1 MVHSFLSECLTVS
14 EEPCVFPFT
23 FGGVEHTKCTM
34 DQSVNGLAWCATE
47 VNETTGETLSG
58 RWSDCR
64 SESCPIECTCPE
76 EELSLV
82 CGMDGVTYSSECAA
96 HCERVALNY
105 PGECLPEGGQ
115 CRFSEDCRNFSSC
128 NALQDASCVCLH
140 GTCEV
145 QVCLLI
151 SEWLFCQSKSGKIER
166 LGSHIEEVNNS
177 TCLVFSHIRYL
188 NVTTPTDAFGVH
200 LVSSDMLSL
209 RCHKR
214 YGHQHSAATFLL

>member
-1 MVHSFLSECLTVS
+1 MS

-47 VNETTGETLSG
+47 VNETTGETMSG

-82 CGMDGVTYSSECAA
+82 CGQDGITYSSECAA
-96 HCERVALNY
+96 HCEKVALNY

-115 CRFSEDCRNFSSC
+115 CRFSQDCRNFSSC
-128 NALQDASCVCLH
+128 SNQQDASCVCLH

-145 QVCLLI
+145 QV
-151 SEWLFCQSKSGKIER
+151 
-166 LGSHIEEVNNS
+166 GS
-177 TCLVFSHIRYL
+177 L
-188 NVTTPTDAFGVH
+188 NGFVDKPCFKHWA
-200 LVSSDMLSL
+200 
-209 RCHKR
+209 
-214 YGHQHSAATFLL
+214 

>member
-1 MVHSFLSECLTVS
+1 M
-14 EEPCVFPFT
+14 FPFT

-47 VNETTGETLSG
+47 VNETTGETMSG

-82 CGMDGVTYSSECAA
+82 CGQDGITYSSECAA
-96 HCERVALNY
+96 HCEKVALNY

-115 CRFSEDCRNFSSC
+115 CRFSQDCRNFSSC
-128 NALQDASCVCLH
+128 SNQQDASCVCLH

-145 QVCLLI
+145 QVGSLNGF
-151 SEWLFCQSKSGKIER
+151 LFFNTVKNRHFCTHNDASLKTAPHPFIFSLSPMQQQMTE
-166 LGSHIEEVNNS
+166 S
-177 TCLVFSHIRYL
+177 T
-188 NVTTPTDAFGVH
+188 NVARRQDF
-200 LVSSDMLSL
+200 
-209 RCHKR
+209 
-214 YGHQHSAATFLL
+214 

>member
-1 MVHSFLSECLTVS
+1 M
-14 EEPCVFPFT
+14 FPFT

-105 PGECLPEGGQ
+105 PGECLPKGGQ

-128 NALQDASCVCLH
+128 NGLQDASCVCLH

-145 QVCLLI
+145 QVHLIKPSVPLSVEANWSELKRWALI
-151 SEWLFCQSKSGKIER
+151 SKWG
-166 LGSHIEEVNNS
+166 
-177 TCLVFSHIRYL
+177 
-188 NVTTPTDAFGVH
+188 
-200 LVSSDMLSL
+200 
-209 RCHKR
+209 
-214 YGHQHSAATFLL
+214 